1 MHKRIYFS
9 VTVLTCILFS
19 FLLFGMQKNKNT
31 WFIDIVFQLE
41 TEKEKINS
49 DILVCEDAIKKSDIT
64 ISKSQTI
71 ISMAQQKGNKEAE
84 QIAKKAIQKAQDAK
98 AQNARNIQLMKS
110 YYKKLSEL
118 LVSLKANPN
127 KAEILSEQFK
137 LDNKQDE
144 WMKEKDKLI
153 LERLSVPDPYCL
165 DLEKSLKS
173 NAPPPLSGKKFSDL
187 KPGDVI
193 LVKTENL
200 SKQNDSYEQILNVT
214 STALTNA
221 ISITDNLFS
230 GTKEDINHT
239 LIYLKEINGKKIFL
253 DNVPGKGPTIISE
266 DEFSFI
272 YGKREANVAEIARPL
287 TKEQGEKLYSAAR
300 QLADQQL
307 QKKYI
312 GSKYGIMGTDLVC
325 SEASRWALVQA
336 GAQFLPE
343 TDDKWK
349 KLNVKGFTLGVE
361 WSPADFCKSNYFI
374 VTPLSG
380 IPKSKLKN

>member
-1 MHKRIYFS
+1 
-9 VTVLTCILFS
+9 
-19 FLLFGMQKNKNT
+19 
-31 WFIDIVFQLE
+31 
-41 TEKEKINS
+41 
-49 DILVCEDAIKKSDIT
+49 
-64 ISKSQTI
+64 
-71 ISMAQQKGNKEAE
+71 
-84 QIAKKAIQKAQDAK
+84 
-98 AQNARNIQLMKS
+98 
-110 YYKKLSEL
+110 
-118 LVSLKANPN
+118 
-127 KAEILSEQFK
+127 
-137 LDNKQDE
+137 
-144 WMKEKDKLI
+144 MKEKDKLI

-221 ISITDNLFS
+221 LSFTDNLFS

-307 QKKYI
+307 QKSISVLNMESWVLTLYVLK
-312 GSKYGIMGTDLVC
+312 
-325 SEASRWALVQA
+325 QA
-336 GAQFLPE
+336 AGLLYRLEHNFYQKQMINGKNSML
-343 TDDKWK
+343 
-349 KLNVKGFTLGVE
+349 KGLRLG
-361 WSPADFCKSNYFI
+361 
-374 VTPLSG
+374 
-380 IPKSKLKN
+380 